1 MGSCSVDKYL
11 QPGQKVLYRNEVN
24 VVMADSS
31 KVTPEVSEALSNVR
45 QFYYQTPNKRFL
57 FMPLRMRLYCST
69 NPDDSSGW
77 SNFWRNQGEAPV
89 VYDPLAAQRT
99 AAQIATL
106 LKTKGCFNS
115 TVTVDTVSHGSNSV
129 VARYNITATHRRRM
143 DEVTFGSRQPDI
155 DSLLQ
160 KWKGESLLKEGG
172 YYDQQKMTQEQT
184 RIATLLQDSGYY
196 FASPDLVRFYVDT
209 TLDNQFMSIAVRVRM
224 PQRQEGDSVTSIPL
238 RRYYLDEIFIY
249 PNVSTSLNSSR
260 RQFDTLI
267 YPYQWYDTNVTNY
280 RFIYDKVITPSPR
293 TICRTILLRS
303 GQLYR
308 PRYTSITSNAL
319 FGLHNFKYVDIGYEE
334 SPRSTDSRALLN
346 TRIRL
351 LNSPRHRLSLSFELT
366 NASGVSKTGGD
377 FLTSGNLGLGT
388 SLTYKNNNLFGGA
401 EAFNIEG
408 SLLFDFPK
416 NVFGSKTND
425 FYSTFSSF
433 ENNISATLDLP
444 SFLLPFVN
452 RLTGQ
457 YNRPHTLIG
466 LSAGYIFRNA
476 AVPDY
481 DGKRVD
487 VALERILFNTSF
499 GYTWNHR
506 RYHHHK
512 LTPFNLTYTHMVSGE
527 EYYDYLY
534 LITSDW
540 VRILFQSH
548 NYVLLNTRYEYT
560 YTNQRIGSRRNF
572 DYLNFSVE
580 TAGNLLNGINRLFSA
595 NHETDSHY
603 YQYFRFEGE
612 YKRYI
617 YWSDQNTL
625 VLRALLG
632 VGIPYGNSNTL
643 PYEKMFVGGG
653 PTTMRGWPL
662 RYLGGYGMNFVS
674 DYPLGVGEIML
685 VTNVEQRFP
694 IISIFEGAVFTD
706 IGNVWSYYDWDMGV
720 VSFNPKN
727 ILKTIALDAGF
738 GLRANVSIA
747 TIRLD
752 VALPLFDPSYPLGE
766 RWIGNHWKWSK
777 IALNFGINYPF

>member
-77 SNFWRNQGEAPV
+77 SNFWRSQGEAPV

-115 TVTVDTVSHGSNSV
+115 TVTVDTLSHGSNSV

-184 RIATLLQDSGYY
+184 RIATLLQE
-196 FASPDLVRFYVDT
+196 
-209 TLDNQFMSIAVRVRM
+209 FMSIAVRVRT
-224 PQRQEGDSVTSIPL
+224 PQRQEGDSVKSIPL

-303 GQLYR
+303 GQLYQ

-685 VTNVEQRFP
+685 VTNIEQRFP

-720 VSFNPKN
+720 VSFKPKN

-766 RWIGNHWKWSK
+766 QWIGNHWKWSK

>member
-77 SNFWRNQGEAPV
+77 SNFWRSQGEAPV

-115 TVTVDTVSHGSNSV
+115 TVTVDTVSHGTNSV

-172 YYDQQKMTQEQT
+172 YYDQQKMTQEQS

-224 PQRQEGDSVTSIPL
+224 PQRQEGDSVKSIPL

-280 RFIYDKVITPSPR
+280 RFIYDKVIT
-293 TICRTILLRS
+293 
-303 GQLYR
+303 
-308 PRYTSITSNAL
+308 
-319 FGLHNFKYVDIGYEE
+319 LHNFKYVDIGYEE

-481 DGKRVD
+481 DGNRVD

-499 GYTWNHR
+499 GYSWNHR

-720 VSFNPKN
+720 VSFKPQN

-766 RWIGNHWKWSK
+766 QWIGNHWKWSK